1 MPLLHVQLIH
11 CSQITSSHIL
21 SHPVCCSLP
30 SSAATLSQ
38 RKMISQ
44 AKDEGHAFYISHC
57 FCICEVNMCLCFRR
71 TSRPATHLLKSVC
84 RLQAGC
90 RTMQASEEDVD
101 WFSWLLLVFV
111 CICVYLCV
119 FYQLFQ
125 NEFFFVSFV
134 IWMV

>member
-1 MPLLHVQLIH
+1 MFVFQTDESSSNAFTEVCVQ
-11 CSQITSSHIL
+11 
-21 SHPVCCSLP
+21 
-30 SSAATLSQ
+30 A
-38 RKMISQ
+38 
-44 AKDEGHAFYISHC
+44 
-57 FCICEVNMCLCFRR
+57 
-71 TSRPATHLLKSVC
+71 
-84 RLQAGC
+84 AGC
-90 RTMQASEEDVD
+90 RTMQASEDVD